1 MVRNQEK
8 FDQAVSLRKRG
19 FTLQEIAR
27 YCDISKSTASLWLKN
42 QAFSTE
48 VTKQNVKR
56 AGVENVKRL
65 QLMNKTRLSERE
77 KKYAEAVKAAE
88 TEYKHYKK
96 DPLFMAGLM
105 LYVGEGD
112 KTHRR
117 LIRIANARIE
127 VHKIFLRF
135 AVEYLGVPKT
145 KIHFWLLLYPK
156 HNEEKCMR
164 KWSKELTLPYQQF
177 YKNQVIPGK
186 TKKHTLHF
194 GVGNTIIGSTVLKYK
209 LNRWIE
215 LATKDLSK

>member
-88 TEYKHYKK
+88 TE
-96 DPLFMAGLM
+96 
-105 LYVGEGD
+105 
-112 KTHRR
+112 
-117 LIRIANARIE
+117 
-127 VHKIFLRF
+127 
-135 AVEYLGVPKT
+135 
-145 KIHFWLLLYPK
+145 
-156 HNEEKCMR
+156 
-164 KWSKELTLPYQQF
+164 
-177 YKNQVIPGK
+177 
-186 TKKHTLHF
+186 
-194 GVGNTIIGSTVLKYK
+194 
-209 LNRWIE
+209 
-215 LATKDLSK
+215 